1 MNMTRQRRSWLGP
14 ALLAA
19 CMLPS
24 AGAQARR
31 QATQDSQPQQTQAA
45 RQNAG
50 PEKAP
55 CPEGWYDATT
65 TEILCIQ
72 GMQPVVRTIAGA
84 RCVRCLS
91 AKAATPRCEG
101 VWHPAEAEF
110 GCAPGYEMAY
120 NQDGSCKRCKA
131 AQAGCKR
138 DADCMRTGCSGQI
151 CASEPLATTCE
162 WREEYACYRE
172 SFAQCACINGSC
184 GWAPNPELLQCV
196 SQAQAGTSS
205 TGGTNPSPVERPQSP

>member
-1 MNMTRQRRSWLGP
+1 M
-14 ALLAA
+14 LA
-19 CMLPS
+19 S

-31 QATQDSQPQQTQAA
+31 QTAQDSQPRQTNPA

-55 CPEGWYDATT
+55 CPEGWFDATT

-84 RCVRCLS
+84 RCVRCLTT
-91 AKAATPRCEG
+91 KAETPRCEG

-120 NQDGSCKRCKA
+120 SQDGSCKRCKA
-131 AQAGCKR
+131 AHTGCQR
-138 DADCMRTGCSGQI
+138 DADCLRTGCSGQI
-151 CASEPLATTCE
+151 CAGEPVVTTCE
-162 WREEYACYRE
+162 WRDEYACYRE
-172 SFAQCACINGSC
+172 SYAQCACINGSC
-184 GWAPNPELLQCV
+184 GWAPNPDLLECI

-205 TGGTNPSPVERPQSP
+205 TGGTNPAPVERPQAP